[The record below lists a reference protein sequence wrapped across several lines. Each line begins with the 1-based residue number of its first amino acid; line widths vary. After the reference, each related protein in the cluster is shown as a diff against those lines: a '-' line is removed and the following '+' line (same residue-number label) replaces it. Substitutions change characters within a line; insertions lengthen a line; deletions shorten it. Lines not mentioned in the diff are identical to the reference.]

1 MKKIYNFF
9 NRENLLKIWLV
20 LYIILNIFIIV
31 TLYLI
36 GIISNKLLFENNIDY
51 IKFSMLFSIIL
62 STVLTVNIEQVR
74 LNITFN
80 DYLKHVQNLINK
92 TNTKE
97 EFKSIYEHEFQ
108 ELVAKAK
115 YSHHK
120 FEVNKIRF
128 ILEMSIKYCRN

>member
-9 NRENLLKIWLV
+9 NRASLLKIWLV
-20 LYIILNIFIIV
+20 LYIILNIFIII

-36 GIISNKLLFENNIDY
+36 VLFENNIDY

-74 LNITFN
+74 LNINFN
-80 DYLKHVQNLINK
+80 DYLKYVENLINK

-97 EFKSIYEHEFQ
+97 GFNSIYEYEFQ
-108 ELVAKAK
+108 ELVHKAK

-120 FEVNKIRF
+120 YEVNKIKF
-128 ILEMSIKYCRN
+128 ILEMSIKHCMN

>member
-9 NRENLLKIWLV
+9 NKENLLKIWLV
-20 LYIILNIFIIV
+20 LYIILNIFIII

-36 GIISNKLLFENNIDY
+36 SGISNKLLFENNIDY

-74 LNITFN
+74 LNMNFN
-80 DYLKHVQNLINK
+80 DYLKYVENLINK
-92 TNTKE
+92 ANTKE
-97 EFKSIYEHEFQ
+97 RFKSIYEYEFQ

-120 FEVNKIRF
+120 FEVNKIKF
-128 ILEMSIKYCRN
+128 ILEMSIKHCKN

>member
-9 NRENLLKIWLV
+9 NKENLFKIWLV
-20 LYIILNIFIIV
+20 LYIILNIFIII

-36 GIISNKLLFENNIDY
+36 VLFENNIDY

-62 STVLTVNIEQVR
+62 SAVLTVNIEQVR
-74 LNITFN
+74 LNINFN
-80 DYLKHVQNLINK
+80 DYLKYVENLINK

-97 EFKSIYEHEFQ
+97 GFNSIYEYEFQ
-108 ELVAKAK
+108 ELVHKAK

-120 FEVNKIRF
+120 YEVNKIKF

>member
-9 NRENLLKIWLV
+9 NKENLLKIWLV
-20 LYIILNIFIIV
+20 LYIILNIFIII

-36 GIISNKLLFENNIDY
+36 GIISNKLLFENSIDY

-80 DYLKHVQNLINK
+80 DYLKYVQNLINK

>member
-9 NRENLLKIWLV
+9 NRASLLKIWLAV
-20 LYIILNIFIIV
+20 YIILNIFIII

-36 GIISNKLLFENNIDY
+36 GNISNKLLFENNIDY
-51 IKFSMLFSIIL
+51 IKFSMLFSVIL

-74 LNITFN
+74 LNIAFN
-80 DYLKHVQNLINK
+80 DYLKYVQNLINK

-97 EFKSIYEHEFQ
+97 EFKSIYEYEFQ

-120 FEVNKIRF
+120 FEVNKIKF
-128 ILEMSIKYCRN
+128 ILEMSIKHCKN

>member
-9 NRENLLKIWLV
+9 NKENLLKIWLV
-20 LYIILNIFIIV
+20 LYIILNIFIII

-36 GIISNKLLFENNIDY
+36 GVISNKLLFENNIDY

-62 STVLTVNIEQVR
+62 STVLTANIEQVR

>member
-9 NRENLLKIWLV
+9 NRASLLKIWLV
-20 LYIILNIFIIV
+20 LYIILNIFIII

-36 GIISNKLLFENNIDY
+36 VLFENNIDY

-74 LNITFN
+74 LNINFN
-80 DYLKHVQNLINK
+80 DYLKYVENLINK

-97 EFKSIYEHEFQ
+97 GFNSIYEYEFQ
-108 ELVAKAK
+108 ELVHKAK

-120 FEVNKIRF
+120 FEVNKIKF
-128 ILEMSIKYCRN
+128 ILEMSIKYCKN

>member
-9 NRENLLKIWLV
+9 NRASLLKIWLV
-20 LYIILNIFIIV
+20 LYIILNIFIII

-36 GIISNKLLFENNIDY
+36 VLFENNIDY

-74 LNITFN
+74 LNMNFN
-80 DYLKHVQNLINK
+80 NYLKYVKNLINK

-97 EFKSIYEHEFQ
+97 GFNSIYEYEFQ
-108 ELVAKAK
+108 ELVHKAK

-120 FEVNKIRF
+120 YEVNKIKF
-128 ILEMSIKYCRN
+128 ILEMSIKHCRN

>member
-9 NRENLLKIWLV
+9 NEENLLKIWLV
-20 LYIILNIFIIV
+20 LYIILNIFIII

-74 LNITFN
+74 LNMNFN
-80 DYLKHVQNLINK
+80 DYLKYVENLINK
-92 TNTKE
+92 ANTKE
-97 EFKSIYEHEFQ
+97 RFKSIYEYEFQ

-128 ILEMSIKYCRN
+128 ILEMSIKHCKN

>member
-62 STVLTVNIEQVR
+62 SAVLTVNIEQVR
-74 LNITFN
+74 LNIAFN
-80 DYLKHVQNLINK
+80 DYLKYVQNLINI

-97 EFKSIYEHEFQ
+97 EFKSIYEYEFQ
-108 ELVAKAK
+108 ELVTKVK

-128 ILEMSIKYCRN
+128 ILEMSIKYCKN

>member
-9 NRENLLKIWLV
+9 NKENLFKIWLV
-20 LYIILNIFIIV
+20 LYIILNIFIII

>member
-9 NRENLLKIWLV
+9 NKENLLKIWLV
-20 LYIILNIFIIV
+20 LYIILNIFIII

-74 LNITFN
+74 LNMNFN
-80 DYLKHVQNLINK
+80 DYLKYVENLINK
-92 TNTKE
+92 ANTKE
-97 EFKSIYEHEFQ
+97 RFKSIYEYEFQ

-120 FEVNKIRF
+120 FEVNKIKF
-128 ILEMSIKYCRN
+128 ILEMSIKHYKN

>member
-9 NRENLLKIWLV
+9 NKENLLKIWLV
-20 LYIILNIFIIV
+20 LYIILNIFIII

-97 EFKSIYEHEFQ
+97 EFKSIYEYEFQ

-120 FEVNKIRF
+120 FEVNKIKF
-128 ILEMSIKYCRN
+128 ILEMSIKHCKN

>member
-108 ELVAKAK
+108 ELVAKVK

>member
-9 NRENLLKIWLV
+9 NEENLLKIWLV
-20 LYIILNIFIIV
+20 LYIILNIFIII

-36 GIISNKLLFENNIDY
+36 GIISNKLLFENSIDY

-80 DYLKHVQNLINK
+80 DYLKYVQNLINK

>member
-9 NRENLLKIWLV
+9 NRENLLKICLV
-20 LYIILNIFIIV
+20 LYIILNIFIII

-36 GIISNKLLFENNIDY
+36 SIISNKVLFENNIDY

-74 LNITFN
+74 LNMNFN
-80 DYLKHVQNLINK
+80 NYLKYVENLINK
-92 TNTKE
+92 TNTKK
-97 EFKSIYEHEFQ
+97 EFKSIYEYEFQ

-120 FEVNKIRF
+120 FEVNKIKF
-128 ILEMSIKYCRN
+128 ILEMSIKHCRN

>member
-9 NRENLLKIWLV
+9 NKENLLKIWLV
-20 LYIILNIFIIV
+20 LYIILNIFIII

-74 LNITFN
+74 LNINFN
-80 DYLKHVQNLINK
+80 DYLKYVENLINK

-97 EFKSIYEHEFQ
+97 GFNSIYEYEFQ
-108 ELVAKAK
+108 ELVHKAK

-120 FEVNKIRF
+120 FEVNRIRF
-128 ILEMSIKYCRN
+128 ILEMCIKHCRN

>member
-9 NRENLLKIWLV
+9 NEENLLKIWLV
-20 LYIILNIFIIV
+20 LYIILNIFIII

-36 GIISNKLLFENNIDY
+36 GIISNKLLFENNIYY

-74 LNITFN
+74 LNMNFN
-80 DYLKHVQNLINK
+80 DYLKYVENLINK

-97 EFKSIYEHEFQ
+97 GFKSIYEYEFQ

-120 FEVNKIRF
+120 FEVNKIKF
-128 ILEMSIKYCRN
+128 ILDMSIKHCKN

>member
-9 NRENLLKIWLV
+9 NKENLLKIWLV
-20 LYIILNIFIIV
+20 LYIILNIFIII

>member
-9 NRENLLKIWLV
+9 NKENLLKIWLV
-20 LYIILNIFIIV
+20 LYIILNIFIII

-36 GIISNKLLFENNIDY
+36 GIISNKLLFENNIYY

-74 LNITFN
+74 LNMNFN
-80 DYLKHVQNLINK
+80 DYLKYVENLINK
-92 TNTKE
+92 ANTKE
-97 EFKSIYEHEFQ
+97 RFKSIYEYEFQ
-108 ELVAKAK
+108 ELVNKAK
-115 YSHHK
+115 YSQHK

-128 ILEMSIKYCRN
+128 ILEMSIKHCKN

>member
-9 NRENLLKIWLV
+9 NKENLLKIWLV
-20 LYIILNIFIIV
+20 LYIILNIFIII

-36 GIISNKLLFENNIDY
+36 GIISNKLLFENNIYY

-74 LNITFN
+74 LNMNFN
-80 DYLKHVQNLINK
+80 DYLKYVENLINK
-92 TNTKE
+92 ANTKDR
-97 EFKSIYEHEFQ
+97 FKSIYEYEFQ
-108 ELVAKAK
+108 ELVNKAK

-120 FEVNKIRF
+120 FEVNRIRF
-128 ILEMSIKYCRN
+128 ILEMSIKHCKN

>member
-9 NRENLLKIWLV
+9 DRASLLKIWLV
-20 LYIILNIFIIV
+20 LYIILNISIII

-36 GIISNKLLFENNIDY
+36 GNISNKLLFENNIDY

-74 LNITFN
+74 LNINFN
-80 DYLKHVQNLINK
+80 DYLKYVENLISK

-97 EFKSIYEHEFQ
+97 EFKSIYEYEFQ

-120 FEVNKIRF
+120 FEVNKIKF
-128 ILEMSIKYCRN
+128 ILEMSIKHCKN

>member
-9 NRENLLKIWLV
+9 NKENLLKIWLV
-20 LYIILNIFIIV
+20 LYIILNIFIII

-36 GIISNKLLFENNIDY
+36 GIISNKLLFENSIDY

>member
-9 NRENLLKIWLV
+9 NKENLFKIWLV
-20 LYIILNIFIIV
+20 LYIILNIFIII

-36 GIISNKLLFENNIDY
+36 GIISNKSLFENNIDY

-74 LNITFN
+74 LNINFN
-80 DYLKHVQNLINK
+80 DYLKYVENLISK

-97 EFKSIYEHEFQ
+97 EFKSIYEYEFQ

-120 FEVNKIRF
+120 FEVNKIKF
-128 ILEMSIKYCRN
+128 ILEMSIKHCKN

>member
-9 NRENLLKIWLV
+9 NKENLLKIWLV
-20 LYIILNIFIIV
+20 LYIILNIFIII

-36 GIISNKLLFENNIDY
+36 GIISNKLLFENSIDY

-74 LNITFN
+74 LNMNFN
-80 DYLKHVQNLINK
+80 DYLKYVENLINK
-92 TNTKE
+92 ANTKE
-97 EFKSIYEHEFQ
+97 RFKSIYEYEFQ
-108 ELVAKAK
+108 ELVNKAK

-128 ILEMSIKYCRN
+128 ILEMSIKYCKN